1 MVRIAVCFL
10 FALSAFG
17 QRVITTVAGTDS
29 FFSADGQPA
38 IQAPLGNNIS
48 GFAFDPDGNLLAAD
62 PDNNVVVRID
72 KNGILTVVAGNGIL
86 GYSGDG
92 GPATSASLALPYS
105 VAADSSG
112 NIYISEFVNNVIRKV
127 TPAGVISTIA
137 GGGQNDLGDGGPATQ
152 AKIGAGFGI
161 AVDANGNVLIAEA
174 LQNRIRRI
182 GTSGVI
188 TTIAGTGQGGFSG
201 DGGPATAAMLRF
213 PEGISVDAQGA
224 ILISDTSNGRVRKI
238 TPDGVIKTVAGSD
251 FSFLGPTAAV
261 SDAAGNLYIYRLN
274 QLVQKV
280 SPDGSVQSLTK
291 PVAGSFAGDGG
302 PSTAA
307 SVSANRGLVTNG
319 LLLDNSGN
327 LFVSDADHGRIRR
340 IDANGV
346 ISTAAGNGRFRFA
359 GDGGPATGALLN
371 VPVGLAVSPRG
382 DIFVSDVQNFRVR
395 SISPDGG
402 IRTVAGVGLYAVDL
416 IDPHDENRQATA
428 ISVLPVGVA
437 ADAAGNLYLSDAFRV
452 IRVGADGKLVH
463 VVNENS
469 MQGFSGDGGPATAA
483 TLGGTSNSLALDSAG
498 NLFISDATNH
508 RIRKVTPSGT
518 ITTVAGSG
526 PAGFGNGSFSGD
538 GGPATSATLD
548 TPSGVA
554 VDGRGNLYIVDAG
567 NERIRKV
574 TTDGIIS
581 TIAGNGTKADG
592 GDGGPATQTP
602 LNLVKGALLAGIV
615 VGADGT
621 VYFSDTGRVRRVTPD
636 GTIST
641 FIGNGKFTSFGD
653 GGPPE
658 QASVNP
664 AGLAIDSAGN
674 LYVADILHNRVRVV
688 LAAPPSFGNVPAT
701 LSFSGVSGGASTAAQ
716 NFTITTSV
724 LGMSFTTS
732 TTTTDGGDWLSATP
746 ASGASPGLIQ
756 VIVNPFKLPPG
767 AYTGKIT
774 IQVPLANPPARSV
787 SVALAV
793 QPGIP
798 PALRL
803 DKQNLSF
810 TFPAGA
816 NKRSQFLTVYNIGGG
831 SLDFTVG
838 TSTSS
843 GGGWLS
849 VSPSSG
855 SATPGNPAVLAVTAD
870 PAGLDPG
877 TYTGQLTIFGATVPV
892 TMTISRNSQ
901 AILLSQTG
909 LSFTAVNGGGVI
921 PPQSF
926 GVLNIGQ
933 GVMNWTVSASTLSG
947 GNWLGVSQTQGST
960 DASSDVPSVD
970 VRVDA
975 TGLDAGSYYG
985 LVRVD
990 APTAANR
997 SQVITILLQVLPS
1010 DQDPGSLIQPS
1021 ELLFTAVSGG
1031 VQPGSRDLMVYN
1043 IASSI
1048 KRYQTVA
1055 TSDDVPVLYLNLP
1068 AAGALSRDRPT
1079 RLVVQPLTTGLAPG
1093 VYRGNLSLQFSD
1105 GRARDVPLKVI
1116 VSPAPSA
1123 SGAAAGLANTPGP
1136 CTPTKLIPSLP
1147 SLGTAFNV
1155 PAGWPVAL
1163 VADVKDDCG
1172 NPMSSGAVRLG
1183 FSNGDPQLSMQ
1194 SLKNGQWHQT
1204 WQTGRGA
1211 GSQLTISINASS
1223 PDQQLQGNRVITGG
1237 LGTLQ
1242 DPPVAD
1248 RSKIVSAANTVPFVP
1263 VAPGSLITIQGDRL
1277 AQGQDKATAPLPEQ
1291 LAGAQALLGGHVLPL
1306 SLAGPNQLNAV
1317 VPFDVETNTQLQLL
1331 VQRANTY
1338 SQPISI
1344 DVADAQPAIFTTPD
1358 LASSQGAIYV
1368 VRAGSDPFLAT
1379 PSNPATAGDN
1389 LLVYCAGLGIV
1400 NPAIRAGDAS
1410 PDPGPAAAFAVQL
1423 NIGGADIAVDSS
1435 TLIPGMVGI
1444 YQAKATVPAGLPAGD
1459 AVPVVVRAAGQT
1471 SPAVTIALR

>member
-1 MVRIAVCFL
+1 MVRLALCLL
-10 FALSAFG
+10 FALSASG

-29 FFSADGQPA
+29 FFSSDGKPA
-38 IQAPLGNNIS
+38 IQAPLGNNLS

-127 TPAGVISTIA
+127 TPAGIISTVA
-137 GGGQNDLGDGGPATQ
+137 GGGQNDPGDGGPATQ

-161 AVDANGNVLIAEA
+161 AVANGNVLIAEA
-174 LQNRIRRI
+174 LQNRIRKI
-182 GTSGVI
+182 DTSGVI

-213 PEGISVDAQGA
+213 PEGISVDGQGA

-238 TPDGVIKTVAGSD
+238 TPDGIIKTVAGSD
-251 FSFLGPTAAV
+251 FSFLGPAAAV

-274 QLVQKV
+274 QLVQKI
-280 SPDGSVQSLTK
+280 SSDGAIQSLTK
-291 PVAGSFAGDGG
+291 STADSFGGDGG

-307 SVSANRGLVTNG
+307 SVSATRGLVTNG

-327 LFVSDADHGRIRR
+327 LFVSDADHGRVRK
-340 IDANGV
+340 IDGNGI
-346 ISTAAGNGRFRFA
+346 ISTTAGNGQFRFA
-359 GDGGPATGALLN
+359 GDGGPAAGALLN
-371 VPVGLAVSPRG
+371 VPIGVAVSQRG

-395 SISPDGG
+395 AIAPDGG

-437 ADAAGNLYLSDAFRV
+437 ADGVGNLYLSDAFRV
-452 IRVGADGKLVH
+452 IRVGADGKVVH
-463 VVNENS
+463 IVNENS
-469 MQGFSGDGGPATAA
+469 TQGFSGDGGPATAA
-483 TLGGTSNSLALDSAG
+483 TLGGTSNSLAIDSAG

-554 VDGRGNLYIVDAG
+554 VDSRGNLYIVDAG

-574 TTDGIIS
+574 TTDGMIS

-615 VGADGT
+615 VGADGA
-621 VYFSDTGRVRRVTPD
+621 VYFSDTARVRRIAPD

-641 FIGNGKFTSFGD
+641 FVGNGKFTSFGD

-664 AGLAIDSAGN
+664 AGLAIDAAGN

-701 LSFSGVSGGASTAAQ
+701 LTFTGSSGGAATAAQ
-716 NFTITTSV
+716 NFTINTTV

-732 TTTTDGGDWLSATP
+732 TTTTDGGDWLTVTP

-756 VIVNPFKLPPG
+756 VIVNPFKLAPG
-767 AYTGKIT
+767 SYTGKIT
-774 IQVPLANPPARSV
+774 IQVPLANPPTRSV
-787 SVALAV
+787 SVALNV
-793 QPGIP
+793 QPGVP

-816 NKRSQFLTVYNIGGG
+816 SKRSQFLTVYNIGGG

-838 TSTSS
+838 TSTFS
-843 GGGWLS
+843 GGGWQS

-855 SATPGNPAVLAVTAD
+855 SAIPGNPVVLAVTAD

-877 TYTGQLTIFGATVPV
+877 TYTGQLTIFGAIVPV
-892 TMTISRNSQ
+892 AMTISRNNQ

-933 GVMNWTVSASTLSG
+933 GVMNWSVSVSTLSG
-947 GNWLGVSQTQGST
+947 GNWLSVSQTQGST
-960 DASSDVPSVD
+960 DASSDTVPAVD

-990 APTAANR
+990 APTTANR

-1021 ELLFTAVSGG
+1021 ELLFTAVAGG
-1031 VQPGSRDLMVYN
+1031 TQPGSKDLMVYN

-1068 AAGALSRDRPT
+1068 AGGTLSRDRPT

-1093 VYRGNLSLQFSD
+1093 VYRGNLSLQFTD

-1123 SGAAAGLANTPGP
+1123 SSATTGLANTPGP

-1147 SLGTAFNV
+1147 SLGAAFNV

-1172 NPMSSGAVRLG
+1172 NPMSSGTVRLG

-1277 AQGQDKATAPLPEQ
+1277 AQGQDQGNAPLPEQ

-1306 SLAGPNQLNAV
+1306 SLAGPNQLNAI

-1338 SQPISI
+1338 SQPIPI

-1358 LASSQGAIYV
+1358 LTSSQGVIYV
-1368 VRAGSDPFLAT
+1368 VRAGGDPFLAT
-1379 PSNPATAGDN
+1379 PSSPATAGDTVI
-1389 LLVYCAGLGIV
+1389 VYCAGLGAV
-1400 NPAIRAGDAS
+1400 NSSIRAGDAS
-1410 PDPGPAAAFAVQL
+1410 PDPGPTATFAIQL
-1423 NIGGADIAVDSS
+1423 NIGGADVAVDST

-1444 YQAKATVPAGLPAGD
+1444 YQAKASLPSGLPAGD

-1471 SPAVTIALR
+1471 SPAVTIAVR